1 MKSGRTPDSGSFGDL
16 LNENI
21 AVAQRRLILAME
33 ARLPTMPEQ
42 QKERYFLVLT
52 NLVSK
57 LEDPQKSLRDVLR
70 EVMTES
76 AHLVLAELN
85 EF

>member
-1 MKSGRTPDSGSFGDL
+1 MKSGRTPDSGSFGGL